1 MLANSASLKELLIVT
16 KDGEWGKGEP
26 TPDHREMTVVRGTD
40 FANVRYGS
48 ITEAPTRFIPEQ
60 IAIRKQLQP
69 QDILI
74 ETAGGTRDQPTGR
87 TVFLKG
93 RLFSSSP
100 LPITCASFARFLRV
114 NPELANPEYVFWYLQ
129 FLYESGEMEEHQVQH
144 TGISRFQYTKFSE
157 TIRIPLPTLAEQAAI
172 AHILSTLDDK
182 IELNRKMNQTLENMA
197 RAIFKSWFVDFDP
210 VRAKAEGRDPGLPAD
225 LAALFPDS
233 FEDSELGEI
242 PKEWKICGLDQ
253 IATYLNGLALQKY
266 PSNGNDFLPVIK
278 IAQLR
283 AGNVEGADRAGTNM
297 PSEYIVED
305 GDVLFSWSGS
315 LEVEMWCGGRGAL
328 NQHLFKVTSDNYPK
342 WFYYLWTRHHLS
354 NFQDIAADKA
364 TTMGHIQRRHLSEA
378 KVLVPPKLFF
388 KSMDTVIAPLL
399 DRVIVNRI
407 ESRTLAALRDALLP
421 KLLSGEISVRTY
433 KGR

>member
-172 AHILSTLDDK
+172 AHILSTL
-182 IELNRKMNQTLENMA
+182 
-197 RAIFKSWFVDFDP
+197 
-210 VRAKAEGRDPGLPAD
+210 
-225 LAALFPDS
+225 
-233 FEDSELGEI
+233 GEI

-354 NFQDIAADKA
+354 NFQDIAA
-364 TTMGHIQRRHLSEA
+364 R
-378 KVLVPPKLFF
+378 
-388 KSMDTVIAPLL
+388 
-399 DRVIVNRI
+399 
-407 ESRTLAALRDALLP
+407 
-421 KLLSGEISVRTY
+421 
-433 KGR
+433 